1 MHTCDSTCV
10 FTIGKMVS
18 YRLELILTKPSG
30 IIEIPS
36 IWRRSAFS
44 LIADTRGWS
53 AATRQKRRAAT
64 SWMPFSLKLSA
75 V

>member
-18 YRLELILTKPSG
+18 YSELLIFTRPSG
-30 IIEIPS
+30 IIDMPS

-44 LIADTRGWS
+44 LIAETRG
-53 AATRQKRRAAT
+53 
-64 SWMPFSLKLSA
+64 
-75 V
+75 

>member
-1 MHTCDSTCV
+1 MRTCDSTCV

-18 YRLELILTKPSG
+18 YSELLIFTKPSG

-53 AATRQKRRAAT
+53 AATRQKRRAVT